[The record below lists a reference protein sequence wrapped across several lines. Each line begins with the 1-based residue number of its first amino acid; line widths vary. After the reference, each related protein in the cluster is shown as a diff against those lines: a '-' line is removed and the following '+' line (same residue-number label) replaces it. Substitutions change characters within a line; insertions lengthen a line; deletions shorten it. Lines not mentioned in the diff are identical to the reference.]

1 MNLNNMYIENK
12 KSINLAFM
20 NFFLKCTSIALFI
33 VLLLNQINV
42 INLFNVTRIFE
53 KTVLSIVLWQFYAL
67 LFFATTFFIIK
78 EREYWKK
85 IFHYLVIENPKAFK
99 RILIIYSL
107 YLPIVDFYRIA
118 FINSLFIENDL
129 IISNWKVG
137 LIKNN
142 IRFSIYDISLA
153 GVLMCIFLIIAAVKN
168 FTPLKIV
175 GLDPEFIFYIIFA
188 FFFGKFKGAF
198 LSFVAD
204 FFNLLLDGKIGFYH
218 EAYAI
223 VPIVMTILIG
233 VFIDMFRKYKRIWV
247 VLMEFFLV
255 LVFCALIYVFIL
267 NMNDPKGIKISKTF
281 GFSRVSLGVFI
292 ALLVITLSIFAIFN
306 VFVIKYLTAKNKAS
320 KQRYSYLL
328 LSIFLV
334 VFVIVLA
341 RWIWGPFA
349 FIQYANRYLG
359 RGYDLSNRYL
369 IVMVPIILRS
379 VIALPIYII
388 VVNALIP
395 ILAFLKKTILKN
407 EYDLTYY

>member
-1 MNLNNMYIENK
+1 M
-12 KSINLAFM
+12 
-20 NFFLKCTSIALFI
+20 
-33 VLLLNQINV
+33 
-42 INLFNVTRIFE
+42 
-53 KTVLSIVLWQFYAL
+53 
-67 LFFATTFFIIK
+67 
-78 EREYWKK
+78 K
-85 IFHYLVIENPKAFK
+85 IRKAFK
-99 RILIIYSL
+99 RILIICSL

-198 LSFVAD
+198 LSFVWLFQFIIRWKD
-204 FFNLLLDGKIGFYH
+204 WILPWKF
-218 EAYAI
+218 YAI

-233 VFIDMFRKYKRIWV
+233 AFIDMFRKYKRIWV
-247 VLMEFFLV
+247 VLMELFLV

-341 RWIWGPFA
+341 RWIWDPFA